1 MEKKFTPSLQ
11 SSSASSSSIQASS
24 SSIQASSKT
33 MQASSSSSSSSS
45 GGPLKSN
52 APKFVPKIPVKK
64 EVVAVTSGVEN
75 SR

>member
-11 SSSASSSSIQASS
+11 SSSLQSSSASSSS
-24 SSIQASSKT
+24 
-33 MQASSSSSSSSS
+33 MQASSLSIQASSSSS
-45 GGPLKSN
+45 GGPLAIAKSN